1 MIAITGK
8 DKVNIDGDAFAGKVV
23 NYKKIILDLGTGDG
37 RFVFKNALKNPNIFF
52 VGMDPAE
59 KQLSEY
65 SSKVNR
71 KRMDNCMFVLGS
83 IEDTPT
89 ELNSSFDEIYIN
101 LPWGSLLEKIVKI
114 NKIGIE
120 SIKNLLKENGRV
132 FITLGYAPDLE
143 PSETRRLDLPKIDE
157 FFIQDQILPILRKN
171 FSTVSL
177 KKLSKKEL
185 GEIETTWAKKLK
197 FGKDREIFR
206 IEIGS

>member
-37 RFVFKNALKNPNIFF
+37 RFVFKNTLKNPNIFF